1 MTQLKHE
8 IIQYVN
14 LKQFLSTNDHVTILK
29 CSPSTLLNFL
39 TLLSLSFPLALGIYL
54 FFPAVLVSRAS
65 EWLGRE
71 KKVMYRETIQLYFK
85 YKGTLPLQS
94 HSLY

>member
-14 LKQFLSTNDHVTILK
+14 LEQFLSTSDHVTILK
-29 CSPSTLLNFL
+29 CSPSVLLNFL
-39 TLLSLSFPLALGIYL
+39 MLLSLSFALALGIYL

-71 KKVMYRETIQLYFK
+71 KKKKQK
-85 YKGTLPLQS
+85 
-94 HSLY
+94 